1 MKLLV
6 LAAEPSILVLGCD
19 VWRLEMMADGCAY
32 ITLKQGR
39 THVCGVSRV
48 AELLMQARRMAAKHF
63 GDSYSG

>member
-1 MKLLV
+1 MTLRTI
-6 LAAEPSILVLGCD
+6 AAEPSILLLGDD

-63 GDSYSG
+63 GEGYSG